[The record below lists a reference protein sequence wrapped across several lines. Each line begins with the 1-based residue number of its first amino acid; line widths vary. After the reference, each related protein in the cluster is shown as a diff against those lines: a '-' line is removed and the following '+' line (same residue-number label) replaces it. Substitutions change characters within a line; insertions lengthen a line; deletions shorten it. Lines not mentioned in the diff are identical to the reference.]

1 MINLEE
7 AEKRKLQ
14 HRPLFLFS
22 VVSEI
27 GQRRMLMKKLV
38 FYAESILRQHSPFL
52 DRVSEH
58 GLDKAGNFGEPE
70 FTFGK

>member
-1 MINLEE
+1 M
-7 AEKRKLQ
+7 A
-14 HRPLFLFS
+14 
-22 VVSEI
+22 VI
-27 GQRRMLMKKLV
+27 GLMKKLG
-38 FYAESILRQHSPFL
+38 FDAESILRQHSPFL